1 MENFIFCTMLKQIL
15 HFMCLNP
22 STDSN
27 DEFIYLIAFYKD
39 QMFTTKTRW
48 RFQLPDVNG
57 HRENSPIYIE
67 EGVLQNRTPS
77 SIQLHPAHFN
87 LHPAHFNVQPAL
99 CNTLNN
105 IQTKISHLI
114 GQFPQVRPKTSKL
127 SISTE
132 NWHTWYLKDADSY
145 SNINFLKFRPQNQIL
160 GKCGPK
166 KSKLSVLPE
175 HWHTT
180 LVL

>member
-1 MENFIFCTMLKQIL
+1 MKFSIKDFSSKCDQIRRKLRIWSHLLEKSLMENFIFCTVLKQIL

-48 RFQLPDVNG
+48 RFQLADLNG

-87 LHPAHFNVQPAL
+87 LHPAHFNVQPAHF
-99 CNTLNN
+99 NV
-105 IQTKISHLI
+105 QPAPS
-114 GQFPQVRPKTSKL
+114 TSTQL
-127 SISTE
+127 IST
-132 NWHTWYLKDADSY
+132 TSQLSATPSTIFK
-145 SNINFLKFRPQNQIL
+145 
-160 GKCGPK
+160 PK
-166 KSKLSVLPE
+166 YR
-175 HWHTT
+175 T
-180 LVL
+180 

>member
-114 GQFPQVRPKTSKL
+114 GQFPQV
-127 SISTE
+127 
-132 NWHTWYLKDADSY
+132 
-145 SNINFLKFRPQNQIL
+145 
-160 GKCGPK
+160 
-166 KSKLSVLPE
+166 
-175 HWHTT
+175 
-180 LVL
+180 